1 MAGKG
6 ETYARSD
13 GKFAFRL
20 KAGNG
25 ETVATDGGQGYEAR
39 ADAKATLT
47 KLMAGTYDAHEVFE
61 RGGGTYAFRIKA
73 SNGQVVATD
82 GGEGYATADNADIT
96 AKKINAGEYDGPI
109 TDL

>member
-1 MAGKG
+1 MAGTG

-25 ETVATDGGQGYEAR
+25 EAVATDGGQGYEAR
-39 ADAKATLT
+39 ASATSTLRN
-47 KLMAGTYDAHEVFE
+47 LMTGKYDAHEVYE
-61 RGGGTYAFRIKA
+61 RSDGKFAFRIKA

-82 GGEGYATADNADIT
+82 GGEGYASAANAEATAV
-96 AKKINAGEYDGPI
+96 KINAGEYDGPVAE
-109 TDL
+109 L

>member
-1 MAGKG
+1 MRDRVTGVHMAGKG
-6 ETYARSD
+6 ETYARKD

-39 ADAKATLT
+39 ASATSTLT
-47 KLMAGTYDAHEVFE
+47 NLMAGKYDAHEVFE
-61 RGGGTYAFRIKA
+61 RKDGTYAFRIKA

-82 GGEGYATADNADIT
+82 GGEGYATADNAD
-96 AKKINAGEYDGPI
+96 
-109 TDL
+109 